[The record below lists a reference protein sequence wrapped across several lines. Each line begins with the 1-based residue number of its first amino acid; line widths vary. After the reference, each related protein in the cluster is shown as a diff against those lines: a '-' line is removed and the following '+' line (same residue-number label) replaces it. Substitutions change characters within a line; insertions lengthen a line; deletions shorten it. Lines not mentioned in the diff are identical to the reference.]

1 MLAFPLLALVVVW
14 GLAIRQLSLEWS
26 VNPLYQYGWWVVP
39 LAVYLFVERIS
50 DSPGSSSVSNQRSF
64 LIFWIL
70 YIAAYIP
77 FRIVQEAN
85 FDWILLNWYMA
96 SFAIL
101 LTLYL
106 IAQTGGRSWLIHFA
120 FPILFIFSSVP
131 WPVPI
136 ENLILQNLMRIN
148 ATITAF
154 VLSLGSMEA
163 VARGNIID
171 IGGQLIGVEEACSG
185 IRSLQTSFMM
195 SLFLGEFYR
204 IKPWSRLWLLLLS
217 FFLSFIFNSTR
228 TIVLTYIGATEGLD
242 SLESWHDPLGYG
254 VLAISLIGLWG
265 TAYWYSLEQKTDPQ
279 TSLSIKAWSKQ
290 IRFGKSVPII
300 SVTLILVALIAEI
313 GTEAWYRTKESS
325 LITATSFSIDF
336 PESAKYYQEDEFSE
350 ITRTILK
357 FNEGTGA
364 SWQAE
369 SGDQWR
375 IYLLEW
381 EPKRVSKKLVSA
393 HTPEVCY
400 PAAGFNLESFL
411 GFRTISVKGV
421 TIHFRTY
428 LFRQDETFFYV
439 FHGVWEEKVSN
450 TNTPLEMESLSR
462 KQRLTTVL
470 EGKRN
475 LGQKI
480 LGVSV
485 LGPTTLEEAE
495 TKLKDTL
502 SEILIP
508 SDA

>member
-1 MLAFPLLALVVVW
+1 MALAVVW

-39 LAVYLFVERIS
+39 LAIYLFIERIS
-50 DSPGSSSVSNQRSF
+50 DAPVSKRPPKQKV
-64 LIFWIL
+64 FWILCIL
-70 YIAAYIP
+70 YIAAYLP

-85 FDWILLNWYMA
+85 FDWILLNWFMA

-101 LTLYL
+101 FSLYL
-106 IAQTGGRSWLIHFA
+106 LSQTGGRNWLIHFA

-131 WPVPI
+131 WPVPL

-204 IKPWSRLWLLLLS
+204 LKPWSRLWLLLLS
-217 FFLSFIFNSTR
+217 FFLSFIFNSSR
-228 TIVLTYIGATEGLD
+228 TVVLTYIGATEGLD

-254 VLAISLIGLWG
+254 VLGISLIGLWG
-265 TAYWYSLEQKTDPQ
+265 TAYWYSLQQTTEIKKAQPWGTWASQIQ
-279 TSLSIKAWSKQ
+279 TSKQVVTTTILFLSTA
-290 IRFGKSVPII
+290 II
-300 SVTLILVALIAEI
+300 SEI
-313 GTEAWYRTKESS
+313 GAETWYRIKEKSLTK
-325 LITATSFSIDF
+325 ATSFSIDF
-336 PESAKYYQEDEFSE
+336 PTSAKYYQEDEFSE
-350 ITRTILK
+350 ITKTILK
-357 FNEGTGA
+357 FNEGRGA

-369 SGDQWR
+369 TGDQWR
-375 IYLLEW
+375 VYLLEW

-400 PAAGFNLESFL
+400 PAAGYKLDSFL
-411 GFRTISVKGV
+411 GIRTLETNGV

-428 LFRQDETFFYV
+428 LFREGDTYFYV
-439 FHGVWEEKVSN
+439 FHGVWEEKVS
-450 TNTPLEMESLSR
+450 TNDQPLEMEALSR
-462 KQRLTTVL
+462 TQRLKTVI

-485 LGPTTLEEAE
+485 LGPNSLEEAE
-495 TKLKDTL
+495 QKLSDTL
-502 SEILIP
+502 SEIIIP
-508 SDA
+508 IDA